1 MPMQLVVTI
10 PASGLHYCF
19 RPICGHAA
27 YGPAAWPTARPFGM
41 AHGRHDTTVGG
52 TVPPVP
58 RAVHGPPA
66 WPMTRHSGS
75 CAVTKPVDADVSPHR
90 ADSDN
95 LKPEEE
101 LEIENDDDVHED
113 ASVLFVIDLDDGSH
127 PIDADVG
134 GGVVEL
140 DPS

>member
-1 MPMQLVVTI
+1 
-10 PASGLHYCF
+10 
-19 RPICGHAA
+19 
-27 YGPAAWPTARPFGM
+27 
-41 AHGRHDTTVGG
+41 
-52 TVPPVP
+52 
-58 RAVHGPPA
+58 
-66 WPMTRHSGS
+66 MTRHSGS

-113 ASVLFVIDLDDGSH
+113 ASVLFDIDLDDGSH